1 MIGTR
6 LFQTNPQKRKGVR
19 DAQRRPPAAMRD
31 DVFAIRRLGRVGRL
45 HRRLH
50 VRDAALRRH
59 AGRVD
64 GSDDGRGSDDLA
76 ALRRLL
82 CRPLLRDGKT
92 PGRPAPHRG
101 DSAVDRRLHDRVR
114 QALHHHAGL
123 RTLLY
128 ADPGADEL
136 DQLRQHCRLQARF
149 PRDPRVG
156 HVGMDHCRLEH
167 RLPGGRQDKRPIP
180 GGRRPVVALGGL
192 LPLFAAHPASG
203 QDRALDRRRPPAKGS
218 SGCSAIP
225 RSWCSSFAP
234 S

>member
-1 MIGTR
+1 MR
-6 LFQTNPQKRKGVR
+6 DGVR
-19 DAQRRPPAAMRD
+19 LRLCVMMFLR
-31 DVFAIRRLGRVGRL
+31 IRRLGRVGRL

-64 GSDDGRGSDDLA
+64 GCDDGRGSDDFA

-82 CRPLLRDGKT
+82 RRPLLRDGKAA
-92 PGRPAPHRG
+92 GRSAPHRG
-101 DSAVDRRLHDRVR
+101 GSAVDRRLHDRVQ

-123 RTLLY
+123 RALLH

-136 DQLRQHCRLQARF
+136 DQLRQHCRLQARLS
-149 PRDPRVG
+149 RDPRVG
-156 HVGMDHCRLEH
+156 HVGMDHRRLEH
-167 RLPGGRQDKRPIP
+167 RLPGGWQDKRPIP
-180 GGRRPVVALGGL
+180 GGRRPVGALGGL
-192 LPLFAAHPASG
+192 LPVPAAHAAQG
-203 QDRALDRRRPPAKGS
+203 QDRARRSQATTGQGIFRLLAD
-218 SGCSAIP
+218 P